1 MHISGSVTL
10 RVPSFGDNCQW
21 PCPPYWGCRF
31 SLGWGWGW
39 GFNAWYTAGGVTK
52 RRVAAALPFLY
63 PSPKDPGWRLP
74 SFVAAPP
81 AGGAPPASLPAGS
94 RRGVRVQSRPPA
106 DARASWRQA
115 ASRPQLGLRGRTRC
129 PRPPPLSARGGAG
142 RARGAPAP
150 LSAVT
155 WGRAQQVSGLA
166 PSAGNAESTPET
178 AALRVSAGAG
188 ARRFAPACSPRGPEW
203 SAAPAFSPARVVRVE
218 EGDEFLLQGF
228 RSWGLLLKRSWSGAE
243 GPWRKAADARA

>member
-178 AALRVSAGAG
+178 AALRVALGGGGWVEPRNSGG
-188 ARRFAPACSPRGPEW
+188 DRQDLARGGRSCEETGSLRPTFCKRLGVESLGICQLGI
-203 SAAPAFSPARVVRVE
+203 SAAAERITGKREPAV
-218 EGDEFLLQGF
+218 
-228 RSWGLLLKRSWSGAE
+228 
-243 GPWRKAADARA
+243 